1 MSLQDVVSNLR
12 AEVETSVDSKPM
24 VKVHA
29 KEWEKV
35 RRETEPPRRRAAE
48 TPSGRATTDTRR
60 PRRPRLTRTTHPSPQ
75 IMQGKPVEINP
86 SIGHG
91 FKIMSVDEWAA
102 RWKHNDDPVFADCL
116 NCGGK
121 NTKEHAFTQTWC
133 RGKKKWDSECL
144 CLDCHMFS
152 RRQYCDPDFKTPE
165 EYEKER
171 WEGLAGGK
179 TTVQA

>member
-12 AEVETSVDSKPM
+12 AEIETSVDSKPM

-29 KEWEKV
+29 KEWEK
-35 RRETEPPRRRAAE
+35 
-48 TPSGRATTDTRR
+48 
-60 PRRPRLTRTTHPSPQ
+60 
-75 IMQGKPVEINP
+75 IMQGHPVEINP

-102 RWKHNDDPVFADCL
+102 RWKHNEDPVFSDCL

-144 CLDCHMFS
+144 CLDCHMFT

-165 EYEKER
+165 DYEKER
-171 WEGLAGGK
+171 WETLAAK
-179 TTVQA
+179 PVEAAE

>member
-48 TPSGRATTDTRR
+48 TPSGRATTDTRLTR
-60 PRRPRLTRTTHPSPQ
+60 LTRLTRTTHPSPQ

>member
-1 MSLQDVVSNLR
+1 MSLQDCVANLR
-12 AEVETSVDSKPM
+12 ADIETSVDSKPM

-29 KEWEKV
+29 KEWEK
-35 RRETEPPRRRAAE
+35 
-48 TPSGRATTDTRR
+48 
-60 PRRPRLTRTTHPSPQ
+60 

-102 RWKHNDDPVFADCL
+102 RWKHNDDPIFADCL

-121 NTKEHAFTQTWC
+121 NTKEHAFTQTRC

-152 RRQYCDPDFKTPE
+152 RRQYTDPDFKTPE

-171 WEGLAGGK
+171 WETLAGGK
-179 TTVQA
+179 VEA

>member
-1 MSLQDVVSNLR
+1 MSLQDCVANLR
-12 AEVETSVDSKPM
+12 AEIETSVDSKPM

-29 KEWEKV
+29 KEWEK
-35 RRETEPPRRRAAE
+35 
-48 TPSGRATTDTRR
+48 
-60 PRRPRLTRTTHPSPQ
+60 

-171 WEGLAGGK
+171 WESLAGSK
-179 TTVQA
+179 ATVKA